1 MKIDAGIILGSGIE
15 IPPFVKVI
23 KEVNFA
29 ELNLI
34 EPSVEGHSS
43 VYYLSE
49 IGDKVA
55 GILSGRIH
63 LYEGYTP
70 EEVCRGV
77 KFLKEEG
84 ASKIVITTA
93 GGIVN
98 RRFTPGSIML
108 VKDQINLTGK
118 TPFDFK
124 KEKKFINTTGIYN
137 VEKFKQYKK
146 LCNKFKVRLY
156 IGTLAGVHGP
166 AYETPAEVKM
176 LKRMGADAVCMST
189 VLEAMFAHYL
199 NMDVLGISVLTNYA
213 GLHSEGTHEN
223 VVSMAKRL
231 SEVVFKIIEFYLKSG

>member
-1 MKIDAGIILGSGIE
+1 MKIEAGIILGTGID
-15 IPPFVKVI
+15 ILPFVKVI
-23 KEVNFA
+23 RKANFA

-43 VYYLSE
+43 GYYLSE
-49 IGDKVA
+49 IGGKVV

-63 LYEGYTP
+63 LYEGYTT
-70 EEVCRGV
+70 EEVCSGV

-93 GGIVN
+93 AGTVN
-98 RRFTPGSIML
+98 RRFTPGSVMIIR
-108 VKDQINLTGK
+108 DQINLTGK

-124 KEKKFINTTGIYN
+124 REKKFIDTAGIYN
-137 VEKFKQYKK
+137 VKNFKQYKK
-146 LCNKFKVRLY
+146 LCNKFKIKLH

-199 NMDVLGISVLTNYA
+199 KMDVLGISVLTNYA
-213 GLHSEGTHEN
+213 GLHSARTHQEAI
-223 VVSMAKRL
+223 SMAKNL
-231 SEVVFKIIEFYLKSG
+231 SEVVCRIIEVYLKSD